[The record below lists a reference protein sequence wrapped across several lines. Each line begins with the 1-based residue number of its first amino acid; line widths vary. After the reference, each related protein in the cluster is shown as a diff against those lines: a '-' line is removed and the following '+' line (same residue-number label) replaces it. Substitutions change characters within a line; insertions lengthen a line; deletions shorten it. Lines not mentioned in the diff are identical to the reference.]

1 MIVRVWSRIGV
12 NLFVNTKQAK
22 EIVPPEPHS
31 TGPDFR
37 KAWNYMPRW
46 LQIVLLLAFIVVGIL
61 VVIFM
66 K

>member
-1 MIVRVWSRIGV
+1 M
-12 NLFVNTKQAK
+12 NAEQAK

-37 KAWNYMPRW
+37 KAWSYIPRW
-46 LQIVLLLAFIVVGIL
+46 LQIALLVVLVFGGIL
-61 VVIFM
+61 VLIFM